1 MEVNPVT
8 KKYQAID
15 TEIVLFNEE
24 YYLSVIHVDISALA
38 TPDRESLFTH
48 LFEFDSKDIE
58 LEIDVSEEHIGNWF
72 LQVLVPHVLTLPDV
86 ARKRLERGR
95 EELAAHLAKQSVNP
109 TQAQLFGDDIYQYV
123 KRYNPHLQ
131 VIG

>member
-1 MEVNPVT
+1 MNQVT

-15 TEIVLFNEE
+15 QEIVLFNDE
-24 YYLSVIHVDISALA
+24 YYLSVVHLDISPLN
-38 TPDRESLFTH
+38 TPERESLFTH
-48 LFEFDSKDIE
+48 LFEFESNDIE
-58 LEIDVSEEHIGNWF
+58 LEIDVSEEHEGKWY

-95 EELAAHLAKQSVNP
+95 EELATHWAKQSVNP
-109 TQAQLFGDDIYQYV
+109 TQAQLCGEDIYQYV
-123 KRYNPHLQ
+123 KRYNPNLQ